1 MCFLNDSQLM
11 DPIADKYNFGI
22 NNLYMRANKDGQLK
36 VVGHNIKGFHGN
48 IEDLIVRE
56 PSSSSHSSSRT
67 SKYGSSWIFKRHIKP
82 ENTPNVKWFWAG
94 GMWCMQVSYRT

>member
-36 VVGHNIKGFHGN
+36 VVGHDIKGFHGN
-48 IEDLIVRE
+48 IEDLIVRGS
-56 PSSSSHSSSRT
+56 SSSSHSD
-67 SKYGSSWIFKRHIKP
+67 KYGSSWVFKRHIKP
-82 ENTPNVKWFWAG
+82 VSTSNVKWFWAS
-94 GMWCMQVSYRT
+94 GMWCMQVSY